1 MNAEFDAAE
10 YRHRAVNELRSNI
23 LPFWLRHARDPE
35 GGFWG
40 GMDNEMRINRDA
52 QRGVLLTSRILWTFS
67 AAYRRYEDPAYLQ
80 MATAAYSDLCT
91 RFWDDEHGGLRW
103 STTAAGEVLDARKQ
117 LYAQAFGI
125 YAMSE
130 YYRTTADAL
139 ALEHA
144 VTLHRLIEEHA
155 HDREHGGYFETFTAD
170 WRRIADQT
178 PGFTGRAIAKSQ
190 NTMMHVMEAYT
201 SLLRV
206 WPNAGL
212 THKQLQLIELM
223 ATRMVDK
230 RSGHMRAYF
239 NADWT
244 PAADV
249 FFFGHDIECSWLI
262 VEAADVV
269 AQGHLSPWIHTVAMD
284 LARITAREGV
294 DADGGL
300 LYEASSAGVLVTDKH
315 WWVQSEAVV
324 GFLNAYVL
332 TGETEF
338 LQAFLRV
345 WSFVEQRMVD
355 RVHGE
360 WYGCVTRDG
369 LVLADPPRIGFWK
382 CPYHNARACMEVEER
397 LARLGQVGRPGR

>member
-1 MNAEFDAAE
+1 MNAEFDAAK
-10 YRHRAVNELRSNI
+10 YRHRALSELRSNI
-23 LPFWLRHARDPE
+23 LPFWLRHARDPQ

-40 GMDNEMRINRDA
+40 GLDNEMRIDRDA
-52 QRGVLLTSRILWTFS
+52 QRGALLTSRILWTFS
-67 AAYRRYEDPAYLQ
+67 AAFRRYEEPAYLQ

-91 RFWDDEHGGLRW
+91 RFWDHEHGGLRW

-130 YYRTTADAL
+130 YYCATANAS
-139 ALEHA
+139 ALERA

-155 HDREHGGYFETFTAD
+155 HDAEHGGYFETFTPD
-170 WRRIADQT
+170 WRRIEDQT

-190 NTMMHVMEAYT
+190 NTMMHLMEAYT

-206 WPNAGL
+206 WPNARL
-212 THKQLQLIELM
+212 THRQSALIELM
-223 ATRMVDK
+223 ATRMVDQ

-269 AQGHLSPWIHTVAMD
+269 AQGPLNPRIRAVAID
-284 LARITAREGV
+284 LARLTARLGV

-300 LYEASSAGVLVTDKH
+300 LYEASSAGVQVTDKH
-315 WWVQSEAVV
+315 WWAQSEAVV
-324 GFLNAYVL
+324 GFLNAYAL
-332 TGETEF
+332 TGEAEF
-338 LQAFLRV
+338 LTAFLRV
-345 WSFVEQRMVD
+345 WSFIEQRMVD

-360 WYGCVTRDG
+360 WYGSVTRDG
-369 LVLADPPRIGFWK
+369 LVLEDPPRIGFWK
-382 CPYHNARACMEVEER
+382 CPYHNARACMEVEKR
-397 LARLGQVGRPGR
+397 LARLAQVERGGR